1 MTNRATK
8 SAKKSSSKENTRRP
22 IGMPRT
28 RRPTTAA
35 TIEMRNW
42 LIVHA
47 DELVH
52 AAPRQL
58 GRAIR
63 QAALFALRHDFGFQ

>member
-1 MTNRATK
+1 
-8 SAKKSSSKENTRRP
+8 
-22 IGMPRT
+22 MPRT